1 MGELGTVG
9 EAWGE
14 TPMPLSGAVK
24 VNSLT
29 TFPEESGE
37 LEEPEELEF
46 ITGEIIGVFA
56 IGWGVG
62 TG

>member
-29 TFPEESGE
+29 TLPEESEE
-37 LEEPEELEF
+37 LEELEF
-46 ITGEIIGVFA
+46 IAGEIIGVFT